1 MASEAA
7 RVPEPSPD
15 PGKEGRADED
25 AIEGLQKEIERLKTR
40 LEEERKK
47 LNDVT
52 CEKEFVFLIS
62 CHLSR
67 SRVPHVL
74 FLLS

>member
-15 PGKEGRADED
+15 PGKEGRAEDD

-52 CEKEFVFLIS
+52 CESIRFP
-62 CHLSR
+62 HLVSR
-67 SRVPHVL
+67 SWFPCPTCPAP
-74 FLLS
+74 LS